1 MTEQSLTR
9 EGLAMRDLTMRTH
22 KQRRISPPVLGPFLG
37 LTLCG
42 LALTL
47 AGVAAAPNPAAAG
60 GMGGFGHMGGM
71 GGGMSTGSG
80 MGMSMGHSMGPT
92 MHAPIVTRRGTGNY
106 IARPSNGTRYPGKGN
121 ANGDGN
127 RTPPYHH
134 PVIGHPII
142 VPIPGGGTPPVA
154 NIPPTPPNGTA
165 GFTGGGGGAGAAGG
179 GGGRVGDMP
188 PPGERRFVPDEVITA
203 FAASA
208 TPQAIEQLARRH
220 NLTQLETIS
229 LPLLNTTIYRWR
241 INGRRP
247 VGDLVGA
254 IEDERIVASVQ
265 PNYLFTL
272 QEDAAK
278 IPGTGQSY
286 AEQYVLG
293 KLEVEQ
299 AHRVAT
305 GKNIAIAV
313 IDSEVD
319 SKNPNLDG
327 VIVKNFDA
335 LGGDDK
341 PDQHGTAMA
350 GAIAAHGKIVGIAPG
365 AQLLAARAFDQ
376 DHDAKAKSSAI
387 YKSLQWAADNG
398 ARVVNMSF
406 AGPADRTLH
415 QLLAAAADKGLVLI
429 AAAGN
434 AGPNSP
440 PLYPAA
446 DPNVIAVTATDSGDA
461 IFVMANRGDYV
472 AVAAPGVDILALAPG
487 EALQLTTGTSVAT
500 AHVSGL
506 AALLLECKPS
516 LKPAD
521 IRAMLAGTA
530 KPLGS
535 GAKLVNAYKAVTSLN
550 AEASGKQGG
559 EQAKE

>member
-1 MTEQSLTR
+1 MAKQGLVVQ
-9 EGLAMRDLTMRTH
+9 GLAKRPRKLRP
-22 KQRRISPPVLGPFLG
+22 IVNSVFG

-42 LALTL
+42 FALTL
-47 AGVAAAPNPAAAG
+47 VGIAGAPEPAAAFG
-60 GMGGFGHMGGM
+60 GMGFGHMGGF
-71 GGGMSTGSG
+71 GGGMG
-80 MGMSMGHSMGPT
+80 MGRSMGPSMRT
-92 MHAPIVTRRGTGNY
+92 PMMTPRRGTY
-106 IARPSNGTRYPGKGN
+106 IARPPGGTKGNPGKG
-121 ANGDGN
+121 DGN
-127 RTPPYHH
+127 GYGNRWPTRH

-142 VPIPGGGTPPVA
+142 VPIPGGGTPPAA
-154 NIPPTPPNGTA
+154 NIPPTLPPNSTA
-165 GFTGGGGGAGAAGG
+165 GLSGGGGGGGAAGG
-179 GGGRVGDMP
+179 GGGAGGGMP
-188 PPGERRFVPDEVITA
+188 PRGERRFVPDEVITA
-203 FAASA
+203 FAANT

-220 NLTQLETIS
+220 NLTQLEAIN
-229 LPLLNTTIYRWR
+229 LPLLGTTIYRWR

-247 VGDLVGA
+247 VGDLIGA

-278 IPGTGQSY
+278 VPLTGQSY

-293 KLEVEQ
+293 KLDVEQ

-305 GKNIAIAV
+305 GKNIAIAL
-313 IDSEVD
+313 IDSEIDV
-319 SKNPNLDG
+319 KNPNLDG

-341 PDQHGTAMA
+341 PHQHGTAMA

-365 AQLLAARAFDQ
+365 AQLLAARAFDE
-376 DHDAKAKSSAI
+376 DHDSKAKSSAI

-406 AGPADRTLH
+406 AGPADPTLH
-415 QLLAAAADKGLVLI
+415 RLLAAAADKGLVLI

-434 AGPNSP
+434 AGPGSP
-440 PLYPAA
+440 PLYPGA

-461 IFVMANRGDYV
+461 IFAMANRGNYI

-535 GAKLVNAYKAVTSLN
+535 GAKLVNAYRAVMSLN
-550 AEASGKQGG
+550 AEASGKDGNA
-559 EQAKE
+559 EAKQ

>member
-1 MTEQSLTR
+1 MTRQGSATQGSAVRAQQLWPIIR
-9 EGLAMRDLTMRTH
+9 PIL
-22 KQRRISPPVLGPFLG
+22 
-37 LTLCG
+37 G
-42 LALTL
+42 LALGGLAVTL
-47 AGVAAAPNPAAAG
+47 LSVAGAPTPAAAFG
-60 GMGGFGHMGGM
+60 GAFGHMGGF
-71 GGGMSTGSG
+71 GGAG
-80 MGMSMGHSMGPT
+80 MGMGPRMGPSW
-92 MHAPIVTRRGTGNY
+92 HSPIVTPRRGGGTY
-106 IARPSNGTRYPGKGN
+106 IRRPPGGN
-121 ANGDGN
+121 AGNGDGN
-127 RTPPYHH
+127 RWPPRH
-134 PVIGHPII
+134 PVIGHPIV
-142 VPIPGGGTPPVA
+142 VPVPGGGTPPVA
-154 NIPPTPPNGTA
+154 NIPPVPPTN
-165 GFTGGGGGAGAAGG
+165 GAAGG
-179 GGGRVGDMP
+179 GGAGGAAGGMP
-188 PPGERRFVPDEVITA
+188 PRGERRFVPDEVIAA
-203 FAASA
+203 FVAGT
-208 TPQAIEQLARRH
+208 TPAAIEQLARRH
-220 NLTQLETIS
+220 NVTQLETVD
-229 LPLLNTTIYRWR
+229 LPLVGNTFYRFR

-272 QEDAAK
+272 QEDATKTPPA
-278 IPGTGQSY
+278 GQSH

-293 KLEVEQ
+293 KMDVEQ

-305 GKNIAIAV
+305 GRNVAV
-313 IDSEVD
+313 ALIDSEID
-319 SKNPNLDG
+319 AKNSDLDG

-341 PDQHGTAMA
+341 PHQHGTAMA
-350 GAIAAHGKIVGIAPG
+350 GAIAAHGKLVGIAPG
-365 AQLLAARAFDQ
+365 AQLLAARAFD
-376 DHDAKAKSSAI
+376 DARDSKGTSFAI
-387 YKSLQWAADNG
+387 YKSLQWAVDNG

-406 AGPADRTLH
+406 AGPADPTLH
-415 QLLAAAADKGLVLI
+415 RLLAAAADKGLVLI

-461 IFVMANRGDYV
+461 IFAMANRGSYV

-506 AALLLECKPS
+506 AALLIECKPV

-521 IRAMLAGTA
+521 VRAMLVGTA

-535 GAKLVNAYKAVTSLN
+535 GDKLVNAYRAVTSLN
-550 AEASGKQGG
+550 AEASDKDGG
-559 EQAKE
+559 AEPKE

>member
-1 MTEQSLTR
+1 MAMFTR
-9 EGLAMRDLTMRTH
+9 KLRP
-22 KQRRISPPVLGPFLG
+22 IFSPVCG

-47 AGVAAAPNPAAAG
+47 LAGAPAPAEAFG
-60 GMGGFGHMGGM
+60 GFGFGHMGGGFGGPGM
-71 GGGMSTGSG
+71 GRVARQPMVTPRRGGSTYVARQPGGTRGSSGGGDGG
-80 MGMSMGHSMGPT
+80 
-92 MHAPIVTRRGTGNY
+92 GN
-106 IARPSNGTRYPGKGN
+106 
-121 ANGDGN
+121 GN
-127 RTPPYHH
+127 RWPPRH

-142 VPIPGGGTPPVA
+142 VPVPGSGAPPGTISQTP
-154 NIPPTPPNGTA
+154 PPNGTA
-165 GFTGGGGGAGAAGG
+165 AIGGGGGGG
-179 GGGRVGDMP
+179 GGMP
-188 PPGERRFVPDEVITA
+188 PRGERRFVPDEVITA
-203 FAASA
+203 FAAGA

-220 NLTQLETIS
+220 NLTQLETQN
-229 LPLLNTTIYRWR
+229 LPLLGNTYYRWR

-265 PNYLFTL
+265 PNYVFTL

-278 IPGTGQSY
+278 VPLTGQSY
-286 AEQYVLG
+286 AEQYVLS
-293 KLEVEQ
+293 KLQVEE

-305 GKNIAIAV
+305 GKTIAV
-313 IDSEVD
+313 ALIDSEID
-319 SKNPNLDG
+319 GKNPNLG
-327 VIVKNFDA
+327 GAIAKNFDA

-341 PDQHGTAMA
+341 PHQHGTAMA
-350 GAIAAHGKIVGIAPG
+350 GAIAAHGKILGIAPG
-365 AQLLAARAFDQ
+365 AQLLAARAFDEAR
-376 DHDAKAKSSAI
+376 DSKGTSFAI

-406 AGPADRTLH
+406 AGPADPTLH
-415 QLLAAAADKGLVLI
+415 RMLAAAAEKGLVLI

-434 AGPNSP
+434 AGPSSP
-440 PLYPAA
+440 PLYPGV

-461 IFVMANRGDYV
+461 IFAMANSGSYI

-521 IRAMLAGTA
+521 IRGMLAGTA

-535 GAKLVNAYKAVTSLN
+535 GTKLVNAYRAVTSLN
-550 AEASGKQGG
+550 AEAAGKDGG
-559 EQAKE
+559 AEAKQ

>member
-1 MTEQSLTR
+1 MTRQGFARQGSARRTR
-9 EGLAMRDLTMRTH
+9 KLRS
-22 KQRRISPPVLGPFLG
+22 IVSPVFG

-42 LALTL
+42 FALTL
-47 AGVAAAPNPAAAG
+47 MGVAGTPSPAVAFG
-60 GMGGFGHMGGM
+60 GMGFGHMGGF
-71 GGGMSTGSG
+71 GG
-80 MGMSMGHSMGPT
+80 MGMGRSMGPSMRT
-92 MHAPIVTRRGTGNY
+92 PMMTPRRGTGTY
-106 IARPSNGTRYPGKGN
+106 IARPPGGTKGN
-121 ANGDGN
+121 AGNGDGN
-127 RTPPYHH
+127 RWPPRH

-142 VPIPGGGTPPVA
+142 VPIPGGGTPPAA
-154 NIPPTPPNGTA
+154 NIPSTPPTGTA
-165 GFTGGGGGAGAAGG
+165 GLNGGGGGGGGGGGAAGGAGG
-179 GGGRVGDMP
+179 GMP
-188 PPGERRFVPDEVITA
+188 PRGERRFVPDEVITA
-203 FAASA
+203 FAAGT

-220 NLTQLETIS
+220 NLTQLETIN
-229 LPLLNTTIYRWR
+229 LPLLGTTIYRWR

-278 IPGTGQSY
+278 VPGTGQSY

-293 KLEVEQ
+293 KLDVEQ

-305 GKNIAIAV
+305 GKNIAIAL
-313 IDSEVD
+313 IDSEID

-327 VIVKNFDA
+327 VIVEKFRCARRRRQAASARHRHGRRDRRSQKNRRHCAGRAASGGARLRRGA
-335 LGGDDK
+335 LCQG
-341 PDQHGTAMA
+341 Q
-350 GAIAAHGKIVGIAPG
+350 V
-365 AQLLAARAFDQ
+365 F
-376 DHDAKAKSSAI
+376 AI

-398 ARVVNMSF
+398 ARIVNMSI
-406 AGPADRTLH
+406 AGPADPTLRR
-415 QLLAAAADKGLVLI
+415 LLAAATNKGLVLI

-440 PLYPAA
+440 SLYPGS
-446 DPNVIAVTATDSGDA
+446 DSNVIAVTATNSGDA
-461 IFVMANRGDYV
+461 IFAMANRGDYM

-535 GAKLVNAYKAVTSLN
+535 GAKLVNAYRAVMSLN
-550 AEASGKQGG
+550 AEASDKDGSA
-559 EQAKE
+559 EAKP

>member
-1 MTEQSLTR
+1 
-9 EGLAMRDLTMRTH
+9 MRTQ
-22 KQRRISPPVLGPFLG
+22 KLRPILRPVLVIA
-37 LTLCG
+37 LCG
-42 LALTL
+42 FALTL
-47 AGVAAAPNPAAAG
+47 LTVGGAPMPAAAR
-60 GMGGFGHMGGM
+60 GMGFGGM
-71 GGGMSTGSG
+71 GGGMGGGGG
-80 MGMSMGHSMGPT
+80 MGMGHGMGYGMGP
-92 MHAPIVTRRGTGNY
+92 MHPPIVAPRRGTY
-106 IARPSNGTRYPGKGN
+106 FARPPSGTRNPGKGN
-121 ANGDGN
+121 GDGN
-127 RTPPYHH
+127 GNRWPGH

-142 VPIPGGGTPPVA
+142 VPVPGGGGTPPVA
-154 NIPPTPPNGTA
+154 NIPPPPPNGTA

-376 DHDAKAKSSAI
+376 EHDAKAKSSAI

-406 AGPADRTLH
+406 AGPRDRTLH

-434 AGPNSP
+434 AGPSSP

-461 IFVMANRGDYV
+461 IFAMANRGDYV

-550 AEASGKQGG
+550 AEASDKDGAA
-559 EQAKE
+559 QAKE